1 MEAVESLVKS
11 QELKAKGTFC
21 KATVESEC
29 ALPYRAVGLRE
40 KVKKRSPFC
49 VQRSVEGNR

>member
-40 KVKKRSPFC
+40 KVKKRGPLC
-49 VQRSVEGNR
+49 AQRSVEGNR